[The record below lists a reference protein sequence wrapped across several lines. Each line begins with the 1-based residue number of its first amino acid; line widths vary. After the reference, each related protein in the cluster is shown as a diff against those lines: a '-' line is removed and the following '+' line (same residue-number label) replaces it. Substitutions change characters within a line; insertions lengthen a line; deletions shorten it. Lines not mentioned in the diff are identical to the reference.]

1 MSERVDSVAMNV
13 DSTMPT
19 ALMESPFWLRSR
31 DNAGLMVA
39 AGLLLFAVVWL
50 AHLSYT
56 SLSPPT
62 DNIEQLTWL
71 HSLEWGYYKHPP
83 LPTWLIWMPAQWFG
97 ANAWTSYVTG
107 AAFTLGS
114 MGLLWNLE
122 PHRLSWRPVE
132 LS

>member
-1 MSERVDSVAMNV
+1 MSEGVDSVAMTV
-13 DSTMPT
+13 DSMAPK
-19 ALMESPFWLRSR
+19 ASLSWLRSR

-39 AGLLLFAVVWL
+39 AGLLLFAAVWL

-83 LPTWLIWMPAQWFG
+83 LPTWLIWVPAQWFG

-114 MGLLWNLE
+114 MGLLWNLLSRLRG
-122 PHRLSWRPVE
+122 HRYATS
-132 LS
+132 